1 MKTLNHNPFY
11 MKKLYLR
18 IIILSGIFLAL
29 APACGNSDK
38 DADAYGNFEA
48 DEVIVSAQSQGTL
61 TFLNVNEGAVLEP
74 GQLVGKIDT
83 ISISIKMDQLA
94 AQHTVIAAR
103 LRNLEAQIRVQD
115 EQRVNLVREVDRI
128 EKLKQEE
135 AATAQQYDEIVGRL
149 KVHDMQTEALRSQKN
164 IITGERSVLMAQID
178 DVKNLQ
184 EKCRIVNPIKG
195 VVLEKYVEAN
205 ELVSPG
211 KALYKIANMGKMELK
226 VYVSGEQLPSIAI
239 GDSADVMIDS
249 TGGNLHKIPGIVS
262 WISSQVE
269 FTPKIIQ
276 TREERVNMVY
286 AVRVSVNNDG
296 RLKIGMPGEVIFRN
310 KNQVSV
316 K

>member
-1 MKTLNHNPFY
+1 
-11 MKKLYLR
+11 MKKLFSRFL
-18 IIILSGIFLAL
+18 ILSGIFLVL
-29 APACGNSDK
+29 LSACGKTDK

-61 TFLNVNEGAVLEP
+61 TFLNVNEGTVLEAD
-74 GQLVGKIDT
+74 QLVGKIDT
-83 ISISIKMDQLA
+83 TATSIKMDQLA
-94 AQHTVIAAR
+94 AQQTVISAR
-103 LRNLEAQIRVQD
+103 LRNLEAQLRVQD

-135 AATAQQYDEIVGRL
+135 AATSQQYDDIAGKL
-149 KVHDMQTEALRSQKN
+149 KVQDMQTEALRTQKN
-164 IITGERSVLMAQID
+164 IIAGERSVLMAQIE

-184 EKCRIVNPIKG
+184 EKCRIVNPIEG
-195 VVLEKYVEAN
+195 IVLEKYVEAN

-286 AVRVSVNNDG
+286 AIKVSVNNDG
-296 RLKIGMPGEVIFRN
+296 RLKIGMPGEVMFRN
-310 KNQVSV
+310 KKQVSA

>member
-1 MKTLNHNPFY
+1 
-11 MKKLYLR
+11 MKKLLPR
-18 IIILSGIFLAL
+18 IIFLSGTFITLIS
-29 APACGNSDK
+29 ACGKSDK
-38 DADAYGNFEA
+38 VADAYGNFEA

-83 ISISIKMDQLA
+83 TATTIKMHQLE
-94 AQHTVIAAR
+94 AQQTVINAR
-103 LRNLEAQIRVQD
+103 LRNLEAQIRVQE

-128 EKLKQEE
+128 EKLKKEE
-135 AATAQQYDEIVGRL
+135 AATSQQYDDIVGKL
-149 KVHDMQTEALRSQKN
+149 KVQEMQTEALRTQKN
-164 IITGERSVLMAQID
+164 IILGERAVLMAQID
-178 DVKNLQ
+178 DIKNLQ
-184 EKCRIVNPIKG
+184 EKCRIINPIKG
-195 VVLEKYVEAN
+195 IVLEKYAEAN

-211 KALYKIANMGKMELK
+211 KALYKIANIGKMELK

-249 TGGNLHKIPGIVS
+249 TGGNLHTIPGIVS

-286 AVRVSVNNDG
+286 AIKVSVNNDG
-296 RLKIGMPGEVIFRN
+296 HLKIGMPGEVIFRN
-310 KNQVSV
+310 RKQVSA

>member
-1 MKTLNHNPFY
+1 
-11 MKKLYLR
+11 MKKLFSR
-18 IIILSGIFLAL
+18 IIILSGIFLVL
-29 APACGNSDK
+29 LSACGKTDN

-48 DEVIVSAQSQGTL
+48 DEIIVSAQSQGTL
-61 TFLNVNEGAVLEP
+61 TFLNVNEGTVLEAD
-74 GQLVGKIDT
+74 QLVGKIDT
-83 ISISIKMDQLA
+83 TATSIKMDQLA
-94 AQHTVIAAR
+94 AQQTVITAR
-103 LRNLEAQIRVQD
+103 LRNLEAQLRVQD
-115 EQRVNLVREVDRI
+115 EQRVNLAREVDRI

-135 AATAQQYDEIVGRL
+135 AATAQQYDDIVGKL
-149 KVHDMQTEALRSQKN
+149 KVQDMQTEALRTQKN
-164 IITGERSVLMAQID
+164 IIAGERSVLMAQID

-211 KALYKIANMGKMELK
+211 KALYKIANIGKMELK

-249 TGGNLHKIPGIVS
+249 AGGNLHKIHGIVS

-286 AVRVSVNNDG
+286 AIKVSVNNDG
-296 RLKIGMPGEVIFRN
+296 RLKIGMPGEVMFRN
-310 KNQVSV
+310 KKQVSA

>member
-1 MKTLNHNPFY
+1 M
-11 MKKLYLR
+11 
-18 IIILSGIFLAL
+18 
-29 APACGNSDK
+29 
-38 DADAYGNFEA
+38 
-48 DEVIVSAQSQGTL
+48 
-61 TFLNVNEGAVLEP
+61 
-74 GQLVGKIDT
+74 
-83 ISISIKMDQLA
+83 
-94 AQHTVIAAR
+94 
-103 LRNLEAQIRVQD
+103 
-115 EQRVNLVREVDRI
+115 
-128 EKLKQEE
+128 
-135 AATAQQYDEIVGRL
+135 
-149 KVHDMQTEALRSQKN
+149 DMQTEALRTQKN
-164 IITGERSVLMAQID
+164 IIAGERSVLMAQIE

-184 EKCRIVNPIKG
+184 EKCRIFNPIKG
-195 VVLEKYVEAN
+195 IVLEKYAEAN

-286 AVRVSVNNDG
+286 AVKVSVNNDG

>member
-1 MKTLNHNPFY
+1 
-11 MKKLYLR
+11 MKKLLPR

-29 APACGNSDK
+29 VSACGKSDK
-38 DADAYGNFEA
+38 EADAYGNFEA

-61 TFLNVNEGAVLEP
+61 TFLNVNEGAVIEAD
-74 GQLVGKIDT
+74 QVVGKIDT
-83 ISISIKMDQLA
+83 SAITIKMNQLS
-94 AQHTVIAAR
+94 AQQTVITAR
-103 LRNLEAQIRVQD
+103 LQNLEAQLRVQD

-128 EKLKQEE
+128 EKLKKEE
-135 AATAQQYDEIVGRL
+135 AATSQQYDDIVGKL
-149 KVHDMQTEALRSQKN
+149 KVQDMQTEALRSQRN
-164 IITGERSVLMAQID
+164 IIAGERSVLMAQVE

-184 EKCRIVNPIKG
+184 EKCRIVNPIRG
-195 VVLEKYVEAN
+195 IVLEKYVEAN

-211 KALYKIANMGKMELK
+211 KALYKIANIGKMELK

-239 GDSADVMIDS
+239 GDSAEVMIDS
-249 TGGNLHKIPGIVS
+249 AGGNLHKIPGIVS

-286 AVRVSVNNDG
+286 AIKVSVNNDG

-310 KNQVSV
+310 KKQVSG

>member
-1 MKTLNHNPFY
+1 
-11 MKKLYLR
+11 MKKLFSR
-18 IIILSGIFLAL
+18 IIILSGIFLVL
-29 APACGNSDK
+29 LSACGKTDN

-48 DEVIVSAQSQGTL
+48 DEIIVSAQSQGTL
-61 TFLNVNEGAVLEP
+61 TFLNVNEGTVLEAD
-74 GQLVGKIDT
+74 QLVGKIDT
-83 ISISIKMDQLA
+83 TATSIKMDQLA
-94 AQHTVIAAR
+94 AQQTVITAR
-103 LRNLEAQIRVQD
+103 LRNLEAQLRVQD
-115 EQRVNLVREVDRI
+115 EQRVNLVREVDRM

-135 AATAQQYDEIVGRL
+135 AATAQQYDDIVGKL
-149 KVHDMQTEALRSQKN
+149 KVQDMQTEALRTQKN
-164 IITGERSVLMAQID
+164 IIAGERSVLMAQID
-178 DVKNLQ
+178 DIKNLQ

-211 KALYKIANMGKMELK
+211 KALYKIANIGKMELK

-239 GDSADVMIDS
+239 GDSAEVMIDS

-286 AVRVSVNNDG
+286 AIKVRVNNDG
-296 RLKIGMPGEVIFRN
+296 RLKIGMPGEVMFRN
-310 KNQVSV
+310 KKQVSA

>member
-1 MKTLNHNPFY
+1 
-11 MKKLYLR
+11 MKKLSPR
-18 IIILSGIFLAL
+18 CIILAGIFMAL
-29 APACGNSDK
+29 MSGCGKSEK

-61 TFLNVNEGAVLEP
+61 TFLDVNEGAVLEP

-83 ISISIKMDQLA
+83 IATTIKMAQLA
-94 AQHTVIAAR
+94 AQQNVINAR
-103 LRNLEAQIRVQD
+103 LQNLEAQLRVQD
-115 EQRVNLVREVDRI
+115 EQRVNIVREVERI
-128 EKLKQEE
+128 EKLKKEE
-135 AATAQQYDEIVGRL
+135 AATSQQYDDIVGKL
-149 KVHDMQTEALRSQKN
+149 KVQDMQTEALRTQKN
-164 IITGERSVLMAQID
+164 IISGERSVLLAQVE

-195 VVLEKYVEAN
+195 IVLEKYVEAN

-211 KALYKIANMGKMELK
+211 KALYKIANTGKMELK

-239 GDSADVMIDS
+239 GDSAEVMIDS
-249 TGGNLHKIPGIVS
+249 SGGNLHKIPGIVS
-262 WISSQVE
+262 WIASQVE

-286 AVRVSVNNDG
+286 AIKVSVNNDG
-296 RLKIGMPGEVIFRN
+296 RLKIGMPGEVIFSN
-310 KNQVSV
+310 KKQVSA

>member
-1 MKTLNHNPFY
+1 
-11 MKKLYLR
+11 MKKLFSR
-18 IIILSGIFLAL
+18 NIILLGIFLVL
-29 APACGNSDK
+29 VSACGKSDK
-38 DADAYGNFEA
+38 EADAYGNFEA

-61 TFLNVNEGAVLEP
+61 TFLNVNEGTILEAD
-74 GQLVGKIDT
+74 QQVGKIDT
-83 ISISIKMDQLA
+83 TATSIKMDQLA
-94 AQHTVIAAR
+94 AQQTVITAR
-103 LRNLEAQIRVQD
+103 LRNLEAQLSVQD

-128 EKLKQEE
+128 EKLKKQE
-135 AATAQQYDEIVGRL
+135 AATSQQYDDILGKL
-149 KVHDMQTEALRSQKN
+149 KVQDMQTEALRTQKN
-164 IITGERSVLMAQID
+164 IIAGERSVLMAQIE

-195 VVLEKYVEAN
+195 IVLEKYVEAN

-211 KALYKIANMGKMELK
+211 KALYKIANTGKMELK

-286 AVRVSVNNDG
+286 AIKVSVNNDG
-296 RLKIGMPGEVIFRN
+296 RLKIGMPGEVMF
-310 KNQVSV
+310 KNR
-316 K
+316 KP

>member
-1 MKTLNHNPFY
+1 
-11 MKKLYLR
+11 MKKLLPR
-18 IIILSGIFLAL
+18 IIFLSGTFITLIS
-29 APACGNSDK
+29 ACGKSDK
-38 DADAYGNFEA
+38 VADAYGNFEA

-83 ISISIKMDQLA
+83 TATTIKMHQLE
-94 AQHTVIAAR
+94 AQQTVINAR
-103 LRNLEAQIRVQD
+103 LRNLEAQIRVQE

-128 EKLKQEE
+128 EKLKKEE
-135 AATAQQYDEIVGRL
+135 AATSQQYDDIVGKL
-149 KVHDMQTEALRSQKN
+149 KVQEMQTEALRTQKN
-164 IITGERSVLMAQID
+164 IILGERAVLMAQID
-178 DVKNLQ
+178 DIKNLQ
-184 EKCRIVNPIKG
+184 EKCRIINPIKG
-195 VVLEKYVEAN
+195 IVLEKYAEAN

-211 KALYKIANMGKMELK
+211 KALYKIANIGKMELK

-249 TGGNLHKIPGIVS
+249 TGGNLHTIPGIVS

-286 AVRVSVNNDG
+286 AIKVSVNNDG
-296 RLKIGMPGEVIFRN
+296 HLKIGMPGEVIFRN
-310 KNQVSV
+310 RKRVSA

>member
-1 MKTLNHNPFY
+1 MRK
-11 MKKLYLR
+11 
-18 IIILSGIFLAL
+18 
-29 APACGNSDK
+29 SDK

-74 GQLVGKIDT
+74 DQLVGKIDT
-83 ISISIKMDQLA
+83 TATSIKMDQLA
-94 AQHTVIAAR
+94 AQQTVITAR
-103 LRNLEAQIRVQD
+103 LRNLEAQLRVQD

-135 AATAQQYDEIVGRL
+135 AATAQQYDDIVGKL
-149 KVHDMQTEALRSQKN
+149 KVQDMQTEALRTQKN
-164 IITGERSVLMAQID
+164 IIAGERSVLMAQIE

-184 EKCRIVNPIKG
+184 EKCRIINPIKG
-195 VVLEKYVEAN
+195 VVLEKYAEAN

-211 KALYKIANMGKMELK
+211 KALYKIANTGKMELK

-286 AVRVSVNNDG
+286 AIKVSVNNDG
-296 RLKIGMPGEVIFRN
+296 HLKIGMPGEVMFRN
-310 KNQVSV
+310 KKQVSA

>member
-1 MKTLNHNPFY
+1 
-11 MKKLYLR
+11 MKKLFSR
-18 IIILSGIFLAL
+18 KIILLGIFLVL
-29 APACGNSDK
+29 VSACGKSDK
-38 DADAYGNFEA
+38 EADAYGNFEA
-48 DEVIVSAQSQGTL
+48 DEIIVSAQSQGTL
-61 TFLNVNEGAVLEP
+61 TFLNVNEGTILEAD
-74 GQLVGKIDT
+74 QQVGKIDT
-83 ISISIKMDQLA
+83 TATSIKMDQLA
-94 AQHTVIAAR
+94 AQQTVITAR
-103 LRNLEAQIRVQD
+103 LRNLEAQISVQD

-128 EKLKQEE
+128 EKLKKQE
-135 AATAQQYDEIVGRL
+135 AATSQQYDDILGKL
-149 KVHDMQTEALRSQKN
+149 KVQDMQTEALRTQKN
-164 IITGERSVLMAQID
+164 IIAGERSVLMAQIE

-195 VVLEKYVEAN
+195 IVLEKYVEAN

-211 KALYKIANMGKMELK
+211 KALYKIANTGKMELK

-286 AVRVSVNNDG
+286 AIKVSVNNDG
-296 RLKIGMPGEVIFRN
+296 RLKIGMPGEVMF
-310 KNQVSV
+310 KNR
-316 K
+316 KP